1 MSICVNKLIEIVAT
15 VNTTLLAQHLAN
27 CLFYVGQQ
35 KFLSGQFVVPVRTA
49 NEATWKCV
57 MVDTWTLQFTHVSNR
72 QKKRKTVVA
81 VHLVKYFAKFIS
93 VWWKV
98 SMTSKF
104 HDKNCRRHDIV
115 DNCFRNFSDI
125 NIAVKCQQHSIVLTY
140 NMPQNLYIL
149 ISLLQV
155 FVCKIMQ
162 LFLLIF
168 SVSLFIF
175 VRDVV

>member
-1 MSICVNKLIEIVAT
+1 MMLKL
-15 VNTTLLAQHLAN
+15 
-27 CLFYVGQQ
+27 Y
-35 KFLSGQFVVPVRTA
+35 
-49 NEATWKCV
+49 
-57 MVDTWTLQFTHVSNR
+57 
-72 QKKRKTVVA
+72 
-81 VHLVKYFAKFIS
+81 
-93 VWWKV
+93 
-98 SMTSKF
+98 
-104 HDKNCRRHDIV
+104 DKNCRRHDIV

-125 NIAVKCQQHSIVLTY
+125 NIAVKYQQYSIVLTY

-149 ISLLQV
+149 ITLLQV